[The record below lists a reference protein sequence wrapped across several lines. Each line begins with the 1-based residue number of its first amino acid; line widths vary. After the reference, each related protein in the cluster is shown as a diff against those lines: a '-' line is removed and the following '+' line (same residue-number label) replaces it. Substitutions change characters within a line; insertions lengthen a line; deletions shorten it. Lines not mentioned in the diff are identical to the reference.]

1 MARGTSPISH
11 LFFTDDCFLYFH
23 ANVFEI
29 KVIKQILQDYGA
41 ALGQRMHFQ
50 KSSISFSRNVN
61 LEVREV
67 ICSELRVLDTVDH
80 GHYLGLPSMIGHSKN
95 KSFEFLKDRV
105 WSSLN
110 NLNHRILSQAGKEV
124 LLKTVAQS
132 LPNYAMNVM
141 LLPTG
146 CVRIL
151 EKC

>member
-29 KVIKQILQDYGA
+29 KVMKQILQDYGA

-67 ICSELRVLDTVDH
+67 ICS
-80 GHYLGLPSMIGHSKN
+80 
-95 KSFEFLKDRV
+95 
-105 WSSLN
+105 
-110 NLNHRILSQAGKEV
+110 
-124 LLKTVAQS
+124 
-132 LPNYAMNVM
+132 
-141 LLPTG
+141 
-146 CVRIL
+146 
-151 EKC
+151 